1 MSKPGLGSVNGGS
14 VNSITDSRHKRFMD
28 VQANAFAFGVILLE
42 LISGRASVSKDTG
55 DLVDWVSGFALAQ
68 LCSFGQASLALTPGH
83 LECQQFQAMKHLEHP
98 EEFSK
103 LVDERLQRQSVNQE
117 SLGIVCNV
125 VNLCID
131 PEPSRRPSMSMI
143 AAILEEGIEA
153 SAATLMR
160 DSSLAWA
167 EAELAIS

>member
-1 MSKPGLGSVNGGS
+1 MAKPAHATTTHYCLRLPVSV
-14 VNSITDSRHKRFMD
+14 ITDKYWPCCM
-28 VQANAFAFGVILLE
+28 QA
-42 LISGRASVSKDTG
+42 R
-55 DLVDWVSGFALAQ
+55 
-68 LCSFGQASLALTPGH
+68 
-83 LECQQFQAMKHLEHP
+83 KHLEQP

-103 LVDERLQRQSVNQE
+103 LVDTRLQSVNQE

-131 PEPSRRPSMSMI
+131 LEPSRRPSMSMI

-153 SAATLMR
+153 SAATLLR
-160 DSSLAWA
+160 NSSLAWA

>member
-1 MSKPGLGSVNGGS
+1 L
-14 VNSITDSRHKRFMD
+14 D
-28 VQANAFAFGVILLE
+28 Q
-42 LISGRASVSKDTG
+42 
-55 DLVDWVSGFALAQ
+55 
-68 LCSFGQASLALTPGH
+68 
-83 LECQQFQAMKHLEHP
+83 P

-103 LVDERLQRQSVNQE
+103 LADPMLQSVNQE

-131 PEPSRRPSMSMI
+131 LEPSRRPSMSMI
-143 AAILEEGIEA
+143 VAILEEGIDA
-153 SAATLMR
+153 SAAAILLR

>member
-1 MSKPGLGSVNGGS
+1 L
-14 VNSITDSRHKRFMD
+14 D
-28 VQANAFAFGVILLE
+28 Q
-42 LISGRASVSKDTG
+42 
-55 DLVDWVSGFALAQ
+55 
-68 LCSFGQASLALTPGH
+68 
-83 LECQQFQAMKHLEHP
+83 P

-103 LVDERLQRQSVNQE
+103 LADPMLQSVNQE

-131 PEPSRRPSMSMI
+131 LEPSRRPSMGMI
-143 AAILEEGIEA
+143 VAILEEGIDA
-153 SAATLMR
+153 SAAILLR

>member
-1 MSKPGLGSVNGGS
+1 MSDFRLPISV
-14 VNSITDSRHKRFMD
+14 ITDNDNDWACCM
-28 VQANAFAFGVILLE
+28 QA
-42 LISGRASVSKDTG
+42 R
-55 DLVDWVSGFALAQ
+55 
-68 LCSFGQASLALTPGH
+68 
-83 LECQQFQAMKHLEHP
+83 KHLEQP

-103 LVDERLQRQSVNQE
+103 LVDPRLQSVNQE

-153 SAATLMR
+153 SAATMLR
-160 DSSLAWA
+160 NSSLAWA